1 MKTPKLI
8 MTAIAL
14 ALSLGAVP
22 GYTADQAPAQSKE
35 VIYGSQL
42 MTAQERVEFRNKLR
56 AAKTAEEREQIR
68 LEHHKAMRERAQAQG
83 KTLPDMPPAVGGGMG
98 PGGGG
103 MGPGARGMGGGG
115 GRNR

>member
-1 MKTPKLI
+1 MKTTKLI

-14 ALSLGAVP
+14 AMGLAAGT
-22 GYTADQAPAQSKE
+22 GYAADPAPIPNKE

-42 MTAQERVEFRNKLR
+42 MTAQERVVFRDRLR
-56 AAKTAEEREQIR
+56 AARTAEEREQIR
-68 LEHHKAMRERAQAQG
+68 LEHHKAMQERAQGLG
-83 KTLPDMPPAVGGGMG
+83 KTLPDMPPAMGGGMG

-103 MGPGARGMGGGG
+103 MGPGAGGMGGGG